1 MTKDNKP
8 SATMEKANQRV
19 ILKRLLAYLLVY
31 KFQVIGAL
39 ITGLVGVFLTVMSP
53 KILGQATNVLFSGL
67 LSAKLI
73 KAGFRPGIP
82 KSVII
87 KLLDQHGLGSIAGMV
102 QAMPINLTVGMDW
115 TKFTNILLSVI
126 VIYLVAFLFRIIEN
140 YLLARVI
147 ASAVY
152 DIRRD
157 VEFKINHLPVAYFDR
172 MPRGQVMS
180 TIVNDVDNMTSSL
193 QQILGQMI
201 FSTFMLIGVIYMMVS
216 ISWQLTLVSLASIP
230 VIVLTVRGIVKVS
243 QPNFQLQWKQTGRVH
258 SYVEEI
264 FSGMEVI
271 RAYGQQSVINRRF
284 DGDNTQLCQ
293 ASYKAQMLSGLINPI
308 GGFVGNLVFVA
319 VVIISGLQVIHG
331 SLTIGNFQAL
341 SQYTRQIQRPIN
353 QLASMSNNVQSTFAS
368 ADRLFQ
374 FLDAT
379 NEEEKVVSADCRA
392 MVTDDLFAQDITF
405 SHVRFS
411 YQVDK
416 PLITDM
422 SFTIPCGHMTALVGP
437 TGAGKT
443 TIINLVMQFYRHQ
456 EGDIYIGGVNIHDI
470 PDDMLRDHV
479 GMVTQNTWLFNGTIR
494 ENLMYGVKDP
504 SLISE
509 ERFRMITRMMHV
521 DDFVSALPD
530 QYDTVLDADSNLL
543 SQGECQLLTICR
555 AFLAD
560 PMILILDE
568 ATSSV
573 DVYTERFVQQAMDIL
588 CQGRTSIVIAHR
600 LSTIV
605 NAKQILVIDHGA
617 VCESGAHHELL
628 QQNGMYA
635 ELYNSQFENGVDN
648 E

>member
-8 SATMEKANQRV
+8 SATMKKANQRV

-115 TKFTNILLSVI
+115 TQFTNILLSVI

-216 ISWQLTLVSLASIP
+216 ISWQLTLVSLVSIP

-243 QPNFQLQWKQTGRVH
+243 QPNFKLQWKQTGRVH

-271 RAYGQQSVINRRF
+271 RAYGQQSVINRCF
-284 DGDNTQLCQ
+284 DGDNTQLCE

-319 VVIISGLQVIHG
+319 VVIISGFQVIHG

-470 PDDMLRDHV
+470 PDDMLRDYV

-504 SLISE
+504 SSISE
-509 ERFRMITRMMHV
+509 ERFQMITRMMHV
-521 DDFVSALPD
+521 DDFVSVLPD

-635 ELYNSQFENGVDN
+635 ELYNSQFENGVDD